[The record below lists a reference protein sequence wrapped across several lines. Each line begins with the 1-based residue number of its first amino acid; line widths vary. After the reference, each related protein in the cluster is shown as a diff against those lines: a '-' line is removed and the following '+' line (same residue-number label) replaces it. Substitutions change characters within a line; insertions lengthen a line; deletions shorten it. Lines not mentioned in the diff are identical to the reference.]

1 MRFVIVRELLSVNI
15 ANKGYAPIRIAKE
28 VTNATVL
35 NDVRL
40 VEATCD
46 VLTVYKPTK
55 QECARV
61 MYASNQPM
69 SCLCGKASRVKYQT

>member
-1 MRFVIVRELLSVNI
+1 MRFVIFRELLSVNI

-46 VLTVYKPTK
+46 ILTVYKPTK
-55 QECARV
+55 QVCARV
-61 MYASNQPM
+61 MYACTN
-69 SCLCGKASRVKYQT
+69 LCHVFAGN